1 MKWRFC
7 SSAKGQSWSSVPGQR
22 AKVSVQTWVVVS
34 AKLGRASG
42 FRGRGRSLGK
52 SFRSVVAG
60 RPVDGVGPFL
70 VVHLQHIIFVFDRSG
85 SENKGNPETLLS
97 HGMFLQLNSSST
109 FFIKHSSKVSLSVIK
124 VKKKSN

>member
-7 SSAKGQSWSSVPGQR
+7 SSAKGQSWSPVPGQR

-34 AKLGRASG
+34 AKLGRAEG

-52 SFRSVVAG
+52 SFRSVVTG

-85 SENKGNPETLLS
+85 SETKEIERPDLAMGCFYS
-97 HGMFLQLNSSST
+97 
-109 FFIKHSSKVSLSVIK
+109 
-124 VKKKSN
+124 

>member
-7 SSAKGQSWSSVPGQR
+7 SSAKGQPWSSVPGQR

-42 FRGRGRSLGK
+42 FGGRGRSLGK

-60 RPVDGVGPFL
+60 RPVYGVGPFF

-85 SENKGNPETLLS
+85 SGTNKSERPDLAMGC
-97 HGMFLQLNSSST
+97 
-109 FFIKHSSKVSLSVIK
+109 FFHS
-124 VKKKSN
+124 